1 MTTVLRERNAIIK
14 DLLPWDDV
22 NYGTDDQWAWIYPY
36 GQKAKGGQTVE
47 CTVKI
52 FNYSEVAKTFRVEPK
67 GPSGFKIDAKD
78 ITLTIPPRSEA
89 SQVFRVKVPK
99 KATPGVAVLTADIK
113 FDAWDLREWT
123 EAFIEIVP

>member
-1 MTTVLRERNAIIK
+1 MLR
-14 DLLPWDDV
+14 
-22 NYGTDDQWAWIYPY
+22 T
-36 GQKAKGGQTVE
+36 
-47 CTVKI
+47 
-52 FNYSEVAKTFRVEPK
+52 
-67 GPSGFKIDAKD
+67 

-113 FDAWDLREWT
+113 FDGWELREWS